1 MIDFE
6 NINFLLIFV
15 IIYLLYNY
23 TKIPSFINDYILD
36 IPQKPLSTSNS
47 HNENN
52 IKFEDFKIYQKI
64 NSINYSQAEKYWKRY
79 QKFKNKA
86 EILNK
91 YKEHLYFDNAVLA
104 FQKCINFLQ
113 SIGVNTKE
121 KKLKTGFELDDFSR
135 KSKLIDISKKTKQ
148 LYIQESF
155 VLDNLAKKINENWK
169 KNPNVFNRPVEFN
182 INYPKEN
189 ADDSLNYFDYY
200 V

>member
-6 NINFLLIFV
+6 NRNFLLIFV

-36 IPQKPLSTSNS
+36 IPQKPLLTSNS

-64 NSINYSQAEKYWKRY
+64 NSINYSQAGKYWKRY

-121 KKLKTGFELDDFSR
+121 KKLKTGIELDDFSR

-155 VLDNLAKKINENWK
+155 VLDDLAKKINKNWE